1 MKSLTHDSLQLLNC
15 LAIYRVMKGELAC
28 VDVCSMFANSF
39 FFFSHISSTGSRK
52 RSLEEDEDFGAMQV
66 TAAQNG

>member
-1 MKSLTHDSLQLLNC
+1 VSAVRSVILFHLP
-15 LAIYRVMKGELAC
+15 
-28 VDVCSMFANSF
+28 
-39 FFFSHISSTGSRK
+39 ISIAGSRK